1 MQLGENLHWKTNI
14 FSEMK
19 FLIYIPRNHQSVDLL
34 RFDHSCCSLT
44 SQQEIKQLLLLA
56 YPSAPKSAMEAV
68 FDPSV
73 KLVAFLAWHMSVT
86 DIQPSVVNG
95 FSY

>member
-1 MQLGENLHWKTNI
+1 MY
-14 FSEMK
+14 
-19 FLIYIPRNHQSVDLL
+19 FLTYIPVSHEPLDLL

-44 SQQEIKQLLLLA
+44 SQQEIKQLLLLT
-56 YPSAPKSAMEAV
+56 YHSAPKSAMEAV